1 MAEKVVYKSSGSG
14 MFLLGILF
22 IVLKLTG
29 VIAWPWIW
37 VLSPFWIGIAVLIA
51 VLGIVTL
58 FGLGLFGLAWAIDK
72 WGGK

>member
-1 MAEKVVYKSSGSG
+1 MADKVVYKSSGSG

-37 VLSPFWIGIAVLIA
+37 VLSPFWIGIAVL
-51 VLGIVTL
+51 VTML
-58 FGLGLFGLAWAIDK
+58 LIFGFVVFGMFGLAWVIDK
-72 WGGK
+72 IGDK

>member
-37 VLSPFWIGIAVLIA
+37 VLSPFWIGIAVL
-51 VLGIVTL
+51 VTML
-58 FGLGLFGLAWAIDK
+58 FIFGFVVFGMFGLAWVIDK
-72 WGGK
+72 VGDK